1 MSLYSYCAD
10 RITVDILV
18 HFFLTILFALK
29 KKKDCSYIL
38 FISWDGFPSLSFIQ
52 CRVQSQSFVSIL
64 FKMLILLYKALT
76 LSPAAHSSGLSQTI
90 THFLFFCDSSCE
102 TLKLSYLLLLCAG

>member
-18 HFFLTILFALK
+18 HFFLTILFAFK
-29 KKKDCSYIL
+29 RKDCSYIL
-38 FISWDGFPSLSFIQ
+38 FIPWDGFPSLSFIQ
-52 CRVQSQSFVSIL
+52 RRVQSQSFVSIL

-76 LSPAAHSSGLSQTI
+76 HSPAAHSSGLSQTI
-90 THFLFFCDSSCE
+90 THFLFFCDSFCE